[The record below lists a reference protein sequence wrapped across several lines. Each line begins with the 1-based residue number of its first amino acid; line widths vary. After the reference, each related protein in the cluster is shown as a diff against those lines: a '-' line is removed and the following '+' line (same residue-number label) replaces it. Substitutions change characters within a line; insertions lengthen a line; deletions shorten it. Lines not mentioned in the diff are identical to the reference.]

1 MRLAGVVL
9 LLLVPLL
16 AADGVV
22 SARGRFMGAFWAS
35 ERDSKLEHIAGH
47 RRHWAAMG
55 TVWLAMLAVA
65 TAGIG
70 AFGVLLGGSGEGILA
85 AVGLGLF
92 FLGVVGMLAAA
103 STLFGSVAVAAR
115 TRRDAGTTPAWLE
128 PMWTAANWS
137 EAVYI
142 VLTGLAYVVFGI
154 GMFRAGFS
162 AAWAAWASVAIG
174 VVSVVGMLA
183 SPARFGF
190 PQLPLVVPIVLGL
203 ALITG

>member
-1 MRLAGVVL
+1 MRLAGFVL

-16 AADGVV
+16 VADGVV
-22 SARGRFMGAFWAS
+22 SARGQFMGAFWAS
-35 ERDSKLEHIAGH
+35 GRDSKLEHIAGH
-47 RRHWAAMG
+47 RRHWATMG
-55 TVWLAMLAVA
+55 TVWIAMLAVA

-70 AFGVLLGGSGEGILA
+70 AFGVLLGRGGEGILA

-92 FLGVVGMLAAA
+92 FLGVVSMLAAA
-103 STLFGSVAVAAR
+103 STLFGSVGVAAQA
-115 TRRDAGTTPAWLE
+115 RRDAEQTPAWLE

-142 VLTGLAYVVFGI
+142 VVTGLAYVVFGI
-154 GMFRAGFS
+154 GMLRAGLP
-162 AAWAAWASVAIG
+162 AAWAVWASVAIG
-174 VVSVVGMLA
+174 AVSVVGMIA

-190 PQLPLVVPIVLGL
+190 PQLPLVVPIVLGF

>member
-9 LLLVPLL
+9 LSLVPLL

-22 SARGRFMGAFWAS
+22 SARGEFMGAFWAS

-47 RRHWAAMG
+47 RRQWAAMG
-55 TVWLAMLAVA
+55 TVWVVMLAVA

-70 AFGVLLGGSGEGILA
+70 AFGMLLGRSGEGILV
-85 AVGLGLF
+85 AVALGLF
-92 FLGVVGMLAAA
+92 FLGVVSMLAAA
-103 STLFGSVAVAAR
+103 STLFGSVGVAAQA
-115 TRRDAGTTPAWLE
+115 RRDAGTTPAWLE

-154 GMFRAGFS
+154 GMFRAGFP

-174 VVSVVGMLA
+174 VVSVVGMIA
-183 SPARFGF
+183 TPARFGF
-190 PQLPLVVPIVLGL
+190 PQLPLVVPIVLGF